1 MTTPTTPTDALTGT
15 QPSTSTQGFE
25 QDNLAPAPNTDGYA
39 DAEKNYD
46 PKSLK
51 FWLIVISI
59 YLAFFLVA
67 LDRMIIATAIP
78 AITNAYGSIADIGW
92 YGSGYM
98 LTCAIFNPLFGK
110 IYQLYSTKWTFL
122 ASIFVFEVGSA
133 LCGLAPTSAV
143 FIVGRAIAG
152 IGAAGIQCGAVMIIV
167 PLVPLR
173 KRPVFTS
180 FFGLA
185 FGVSSVLGPFVG
197 GAFTDSATL
206 TWRFCFYINLPVGVL
221 AFAIV
226 FFFLRLPSTPR
237 EKLSVF
243 TQVKRLDPIGL
254 LFFVPSMVCLILALQ
269 WGGTSEPWSSPKII
283 GLLVTFAVTFVA
295 FLIVEFTMPD
305 TAMAPSR
312 VILNR
317 SVGGAMLFTF
327 VLAGGM
333 MNAVY
338 YLAIWFQAAQG
349 QSAMQAGVR
358 TIPMVLSLVFF
369 GIVTAVI
376 TQKVGYYVP
385 AMLLSPILASI
396 ASGFLSTLTPHSH
409 ASKWIGYQVFYGC
422 GLGVGA
428 QTANLVAQTVLPR
441 SDVSLGMAMM
451 FFVNQQGGAI
461 FLAVGQNM
469 FSTQLVKRLS
479 GIAGLDTGAIINT
492 GATEIRTVVPANEI
506 STVVSAYSYSLTRVF
521 ILSAALSACM
531 IIGAL
536 MVKWV
541 SIKKDAPSSGQE
553 VPRDMKIDFDAEK

>member
-1 MTTPTTPTDALTGT
+1 MTTSTPTDPLREAR
-15 QPSTSTQGFE
+15 PSTFTQDTE
-25 QDNLAPAPNTDGYA
+25 KDDLTPPPKTNEYA

-78 AITNAYGSIADIGW
+78 AITNTYGSIADIGW

-110 IYQLYSTKWTFL
+110 IYQLY
-122 ASIFVFEVGSA
+122 I
-133 LCGLAPTSAV
+133 
-143 FIVGRAIAG
+143 IVGRAIAG

-197 GAFTDSATL
+197 GTFTDSATL
-206 TWRFCFYINLPVGVL
+206 TWRFCFYINLPVGAL
-221 AFAIV
+221 AFATV
-226 FFFLRLPSTPR
+226 FFFLHLPYTPK
-237 EKLSVF
+237 EKLSIF
-243 TQVKRLDPIGL
+243 AQLKRLDPIGL
-254 LFFVPSMVCLILALQ
+254 AFFVPSMVCLILALQ
-269 WGGTSEPWSSPKII
+269 WGGTTYPWSAPRII

-305 TAMAPSR
+305 TAMAPPR

-317 SVGGAMLFTF
+317 SMGGAMLFIF
-327 VLAGGM
+327 LLAGGM

-358 TIPMVLSLVFF
+358 TIPMVLSLVLF
-369 GIVTAVI
+369 GIITAVA
-376 TQKVGYYVP
+376 TQKIGYYVP

-396 ASGFLSTLTPHSH
+396 ASGLLSTLTPHSH

-451 FFVNQQGGAI
+451 FFMNQQGGAI
-461 FLAVGQNM
+461 FLAVGQNL
-469 FSTQLVKRLS
+469 FSTQLVERLS
-479 GIAGLDTGAIINT
+479 GIAGLDTKAIINT
-492 GATEIRTVVPANEI
+492 GATELRKVVPANEI
-506 STVVSAYSYSLTRVF
+506 DTVVSAYSYSLTRVF
-521 ILSAALSACM
+521 ILSAALSACVM
-531 IIGAL
+531 IGSL

-541 SIKKDAPSSGQE
+541 SIKKDAPNPEKAVSQDVEAG
-553 VPRDMKIDFDAEK
+553 IDAKSEH